1 MEDSE
6 IPYGEY
12 HDPAQ
17 GPTARISADK
27 ITISFEGMNKVP
39 TMNVIRDLTQK
50 ALERF
55 EKRYLPVLERRH
67 GN

>member
-1 MEDSE
+1 MEDSG

-12 HDPAQ
+12 LDPAQ
-17 GPTARISADK
+17 GPTARISADE
-27 ITISFEGMNKVP
+27 ISISFQGMTKAP
-39 TMNVIRDLTQK
+39 TMNVIRDLAQQ

-67 GN
+67 GH